1 MSLIKN
7 TLYNLCGFAV
17 PSIIAIPALGLLS
30 RYLGMELFGVFTL
43 AFAIVGYASIFD
55 VGLTRTVI
63 REISINR
70 ENVSE
75 QRKIISTSSISVLML
90 GGLAGGGIFLYSSQI
105 AGIIKVSD
113 VFFNDVKESFQLL
126 SLLVPIFLLNQIWL
140 AYLEG
145 LEKFGNINIQRII
158 SSSCISALPALAVLI
173 EPTLKSATIGLV
185 CGRVISLFLGFFSC
199 RKFILES
206 KFIFYKETF
215 SRLVKFGGWITISN
229 IISPIMVYFD
239 RFVISNL
246 LGANKVAFYTAP
258 SEGVSRLLNIPFALS
273 RVLFPKLSSC
283 YNKEDSKKLEKLSYL
298 ILIFTC
304 GFIVFLGVFFSEKI
318 MTIWMGSAFSGE
330 PANILS
336 ILLIGFFFNSLAQI
350 PFAQIQA
357 RGHAKWTAAL
367 HGVEILPYLLLLYLL
382 TVNFSLYGTAI
393 AWTIRVTV
401 DFLLLYILSRK

>member
-70 ENVSE
+70 DNVSE
-75 QRKIISTSSISVLML
+75 QRKIISTSSISVLIL
-90 GGLAGGGIFLYSSQI
+90 GGVAGGGIFLYSPQI
-105 AGIIKVSD
+105 AEIIKVSD
-113 VFFNDVKESFQLL
+113 VFFDDVKESFQLL
-126 SLLVPIFLLNQIWL
+126 SLLVPVFLLNQIWL

-158 SSSCISALPALAVLI
+158 SSSCISALPAFAVLI

-185 CGRVISLFLGFFSC
+185 CGRAISLFLGFFAC
-199 RKFILES
+199 RKFILAS

-215 SRLVKFGGWITISN
+215 SRLIKFGGWITISN

-258 SEGVSRLLNIPFALS
+258 SEGISRLLNIPFALA

-283 YNKEDSKKLEKLSYL
+283 YNKEDNEKLEKISYL
-298 ILIFTC
+298 VLIVTC
-304 GFIVFLGVFFSEKI
+304 GFIVFLGVFFSEEI
-318 MTIWMGSAFSGE
+318 MTIWMGSEFFGE
-330 PANILS
+330 PANIFS

-367 HGVEILPYLLLLYLL
+367 HGVELLPYLLLLYLL